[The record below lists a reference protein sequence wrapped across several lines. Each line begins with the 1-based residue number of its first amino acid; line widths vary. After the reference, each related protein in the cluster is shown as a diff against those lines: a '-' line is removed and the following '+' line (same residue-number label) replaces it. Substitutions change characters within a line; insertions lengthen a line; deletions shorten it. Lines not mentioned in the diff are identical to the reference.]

1 MEKIMISGFS
11 DEISSDF
18 DEQLKV
24 VTGLGMEYI
33 SLRTADGKSIADYT
47 AKGVKEKLLPKLKEA
62 GVRVSSL
69 GSPIGKV
76 EIGDEEGFAKQLV
89 QLEEL
94 CRIAKVLDCRYIRI
108 FSFYIPEGRNPED
121 YREAVIEKLIKF
133 NAVARTYGVVLIH
146 ENEKGIYGD
155 GKERCRVILDAL
167 GSDHLRQSLIL
178 PTLCSVE
185 RTLWSAG
192 SFSMTRLFISTLRMP
207 WHRIKKMCS
216 AGPAKEKLK
225 RFWRELSEKKDMRAS

>member
-47 AKGVKEKLLPKLKEA
+47 AKEVKEKLLPKLKEA

-121 YREAVIEKLIKF
+121 YREAVIEKLEEID
-133 NAVARTYGVVLIH
+133 AIL
-146 ENEKGIYGD
+146 NEKATGWKTSRMNKVD
-155 GKERCRVILDAL
+155 LAILRLAVYEIKWDDDVPVKVA
-167 GSDHLRQSLIL
+167 INEA
-178 PTLCSVE
+178 VE
-185 RTLWSAG
+185 LAKK
-192 SFSMTRLFISTLRMP
+192 FSGEE
-207 WHRIKKMCS
+207 
-216 AGPAKEKLK
+216 GPAFVNGVLAKIA
-225 RFWRELSEKKDMRAS
+225 D